1 MRRLQKDTR
10 GEAMLLS
17 LLFLMWVGILF
28 LSATSQISRGVAVRS
43 QLTRLC
49 DEVAVNVSVA
59 GLNRAELE
67 IGNVHLNE
75 QAANAIGAEVFSR
88 AGVQGVIFTI
98 EVVNREVVVRAT
110 LGDISVSSAAV
121 PRKVRN

>member
-1 MRRLQKDTR
+1 MRRLCQDTR
-10 GEAMLLS
+10 GEAMILS

-28 LSATSQISRGVAVRS
+28 LSATSQISTGVAIRS

-49 DEVAVNVSVA
+49 DEIAVNVSAA

-67 IGNVHLNE
+67 IGNVHLNQE
-75 QAANAIGAEVFSR
+75 AANAIGVEVFNR
-88 AGVQGVIFTI
+88 AGVEGVVFTI
-98 EVVNREVVVRAT
+98 EVVNREVVVRARFR
-110 LGDISVSSAAV
+110 DISVSSAAV

>member
-1 MRRLQKDTR
+1 MI
-10 GEAMLLS
+10 LS

-28 LSATSQISRGVAVRS
+28 LSATSQISTGVAIRS